1 MAFGPCLLTTAADY
15 RATGGHAAVRAEVVE
30 DVHLARRYRAQ
41 GLPVT
46 CLGGGDVVGFR
57 MYPAGL
63 RQLVQGWTKNI
74 ASGAGLS
81 PPWALLG
88 TVAWICACVAVAL
101 AGARG
106 IAAWAFGERRPS
118 RWPRPWPG
126 PSWRSSCGGCS
137 AASARGGGGRPLLF
151 PVPLA
156 GLPGPVLPIA
166 GDHARR
172 RRGDLAVA
180 PAAVGARSGR

>member
-1 MAFGPCLLTTAADY
+1 
-15 RATGGHAAVRAEVVE
+15 VVE
-30 DVHLARRYRAQ
+30 DVHLARAYRGQ
-41 GLPVT
+41 GLPVS

-106 IAAWAFGERRPS
+106 TAAWAFGD
-118 RWPRPWPG
+118 
-126 PSWRSSCGGCS
+126 
-137 AASARGGGGRPLLF
+137 GGRPAAPAAAWAVVAIELRWALGRIGTWRWWTPVLY
-151 PVPLA
+151 PVPLLA
-156 GLPGPVLPIA
+156 F
-166 GDHARR
+166 
-172 RRGDLAVA
+172 LAVFFRSLA
-180 PAAVGARSGR
+180 ITLVGGEVTWRSRRLAVGFRSGR